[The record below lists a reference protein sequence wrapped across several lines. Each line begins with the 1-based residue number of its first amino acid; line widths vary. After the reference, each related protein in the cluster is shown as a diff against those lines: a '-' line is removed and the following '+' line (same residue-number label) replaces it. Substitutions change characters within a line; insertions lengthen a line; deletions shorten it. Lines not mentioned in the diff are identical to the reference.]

1 MQHRRSPSLF
11 GIRAGWELFPLAV
24 FAAFVVVIGVNAT
37 MVKLALDTFPGQTA
51 GEGFDVSN
59 RYDHILDLAQK
70 EAALGWKADIS
81 VAEGQP
87 VVILSAA
94 PEQAAIEGSAE
105 RPVGPREH
113 TPLVFEGAGPRRV
126 AETVLAPGQW
136 DILLTVSDGTNALH
150 TAKRV
155 IVK

>member
-1 MQHRRSPSLF
+1 MQYRKSRGLL
-11 GIRAGWELFPLAV
+11 GIRAGWELFPVAV

-37 MVKLALDTFPGQTA
+37 MVKLALDTFPGKTA

-59 RYDHILDLAQK
+59 RYDRILELAQK

-87 VVILSAA
+87 VVILFA
-94 PEQAAIEGSAE
+94 PEQATIDASAE

-113 TPLVFEGAGPRRV
+113 TPLVFEGAGARRV
-126 AETVLAPGQW
+126 SETVLAPGQW
-136 DILLTVSDGTNALH
+136 DILLTVSNGTHALH